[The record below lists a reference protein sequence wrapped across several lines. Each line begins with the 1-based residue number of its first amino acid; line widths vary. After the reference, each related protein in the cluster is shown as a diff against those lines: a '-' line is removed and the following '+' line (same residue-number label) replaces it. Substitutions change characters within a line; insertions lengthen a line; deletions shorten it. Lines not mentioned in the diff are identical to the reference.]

1 MGFALWLEGVNAAS
15 TLEGHENRRGLEKIV
30 IETKSI
36 HKIAEHKLNKQR
48 LLSQRERDEADVRAG
63 ELLENAEFNLWQ
75 AVEKYMQRGGSC
87 DVARR
92 TVDNAIAEYRR
103 NNSDALTRT

>member
-1 MGFALWLEGVNAAS
+1 MN
-15 TLEGHENRRGLEKIV
+15 KI
-30 IETKSI
+30 KSI

-48 LLSQRERDEADVRAG
+48 LLAQRERDKADVRAG
-63 ELLENAEFNLWQ
+63 EMLENAEFNLWQ

-92 TVDNAIAEYRR
+92 TVDSAIAEYWR
-103 NNSDALTRT
+103 NNPEALTHD